1 MVKIMRENKL
11 FSFKGILSIIVL
23 LFAFFLVSC
32 NTNIDNEKI
41 AKLKAVRS
49 EVLSSLPVELKE
61 GDPSLVLLTESD
73 GVTVT
78 YESDRPEVINNN
90 GGVVFPTADTFV
102 NIKITF
108 NIQLS
113 NKVYTE
119 EASTTIVV
127 RKAKSDNDKYQDIK
141 QDIIRS
147 IPSVVK
153 GDVELKTSGLYG
165 AVVTYKS
172 SNEEVFSNLGKA
184 KDKVFNEDI
193 TLIIE
198 VELNGKKYEPFEV
211 DLVVSTL
218 VIDSTTEQK
227 LSEIEQEITNN
238 ICKNSTITENI
249 ELDLT
254 SLYDSTIRYESSNED
269 VLSSSGIV
277 SSDIKNVGV
286 VLSFYITL
294 SDIEYGPFNVSLV
307 VNTYVMV
314 NENEYYQ
321 DIDSTL
327 SGNALKMALRTLI
340 TTTQRKITS
349 YDEIKTVTAKTDADP
364 NISGNIILFYSRK
377 SVSAKWDGGTTWNR
391 EHVWPRSK
399 SWFQYDGAGS
409 DIHHLRP
416 TNPSIN
422 SSRGNKAYSTATTSE
437 FYSPADEV
445 KGDIARIVFYLLTRY
460 SESDNYPITNVAKSM
475 NMLIEWNELDP
486 VDNLEIDR
494 KSVV

>member
-198 VELNGKKYEPFEV
+198 VELNGNH
-211 DLVVSTL
+211 L
-218 VIDSTTEQK
+218 K
-227 LSEIEQEITNN
+227 LI
-238 ICKNSTITENI
+238 
-249 ELDLT
+249 
-254 SLYDSTIRYESSNED
+254 
-269 VLSSSGIV
+269 
-277 SSDIKNVGV
+277 
-286 VLSFYITL
+286 
-294 SDIEYGPFNVSLV
+294 
-307 VNTYVMV
+307 
-314 NENEYYQ
+314 
-321 DIDSTL
+321 
-327 SGNALKMALRTLI
+327 
-340 TTTQRKITS
+340 
-349 YDEIKTVTAKTDADP
+349 
-364 NISGNIILFYSRK
+364 
-377 SVSAKWDGGTTWNR
+377 
-391 EHVWPRSK
+391 
-399 SWFQYDGAGS
+399 
-409 DIHHLRP
+409 
-416 TNPSIN
+416 
-422 SSRGNKAYSTATTSE
+422 
-437 FYSPADEV
+437 
-445 KGDIARIVFYLLTRY
+445 
-460 SESDNYPITNVAKSM
+460 
-475 NMLIEWNELDP
+475 
-486 VDNLEIDR
+486 
-494 KSVV
+494 